1 MTILSQKSV
10 SLKDALL
17 KRYLISQWLR
27 VGKQMHSALDTETIF
42 VVHIEL
48 QMKEQANHISVY
60 KQLHRITNHNSIC
73 KY

>member
-1 MTILSQKSV
+1 
-10 SLKDALL
+10 
-17 KRYLISQWLR
+17 
-27 VGKQMHSALDTETIF
+27 MHSALDTETIF